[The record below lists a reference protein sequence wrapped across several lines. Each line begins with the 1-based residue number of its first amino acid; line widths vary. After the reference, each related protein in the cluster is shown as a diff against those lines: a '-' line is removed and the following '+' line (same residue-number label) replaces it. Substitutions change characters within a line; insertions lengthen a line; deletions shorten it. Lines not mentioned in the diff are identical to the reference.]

1 MKANSVKSKVDPLIK
16 LLDFRQ
22 GEASRALSAAQQ
34 QLATLHAD
42 RVGLLDELQAGE
54 SRFDALQ
61 GAPTN
66 PEDHALHRAWLKELK
81 ARIERKQQEIQ
92 AQEEEVETCR
102 NALSAIHLEL
112 RTLERYKEQQAERV
126 KLEHKAL
133 EAKELDEIA
142 GQKHRRQEA

>member
-1 MKANSVKSKVDPLIK
+1 MKSKVDPLIK

-34 QLATLHAD
+34 HLGTLHRERAE
-42 RVGLLDELQAGE
+42 LLDDLEAGE
-54 SRFDALQ
+54 HRFDALQ
-61 GAPTN
+61 GAPTG
-66 PEDHALHRAWLKELK
+66 PEDHALHRAWLVGLRERLALK
-81 ARIERKQQEIQ
+81 QTEIQ
-92 AQEEEVETCR
+92 KQEEEVERCR
-102 NALSAIHLEL
+102 AALSAIHLEL
-112 RTLERYKEQQAERV
+112 RTLERYKEQQEERI